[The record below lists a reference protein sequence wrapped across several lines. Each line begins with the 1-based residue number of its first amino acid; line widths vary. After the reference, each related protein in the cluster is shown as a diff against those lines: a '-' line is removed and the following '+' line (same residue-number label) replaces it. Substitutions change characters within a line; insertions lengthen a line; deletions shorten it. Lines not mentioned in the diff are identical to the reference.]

1 MGAAYIY
8 CPCSMKVAA
17 RPAATA
23 RKPYGG
29 GAIRRPE
36 RPSVTEVLFLTSVQ
50 GQGTERVRSVSE
62 KLKKRLPDVTV
73 RVLEGPASRDAMA
86 GHKVKFGPAIV
97 IDGRLE
103 YVGIPRLSM
112 LVDRVLQVRERRPN
126 PRTAGEKPA
135 AVPAKPAAPPAPET
149 PGAA

>member
-1 MGAAYIY
+1 M
-8 CPCSMKVAA
+8 
-17 RPAATA
+17 
-23 RKPYGG
+23 
-29 GAIRRPE
+29 
-36 RPSVTEVLFLTSVQ
+36 TEVVFLASVQ

-73 RVLEGPASRDAMA
+73 RVLEGAASRDAMA

-112 LVDRVLQVRERRPN
+112 LVDRVLQVRDRRPN

-135 AVPAKPAAPPAPET
+135 APAKPAAPPAA
-149 PGAA
+149 GAAPSPAPLTADAGAT